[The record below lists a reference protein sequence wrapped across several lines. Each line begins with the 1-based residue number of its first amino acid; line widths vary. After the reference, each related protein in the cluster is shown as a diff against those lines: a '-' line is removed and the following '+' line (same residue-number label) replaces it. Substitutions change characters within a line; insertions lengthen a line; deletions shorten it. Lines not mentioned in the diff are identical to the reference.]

1 MKQTYSLL
9 LKGTGPARN
18 GQETDADIALVKL
31 FNDLRSTGHEIE
43 SVSIVCGGE
52 VLPIHGP
59 VVPHEVPAE
68 LLSKPIEE
76 IPGELKKLDKKEL
89 IALALGMRK
98 ELDAFK
104 ASVGKAI
111 AEAEKPGVEED
122 KPKADE
128 DEGPGDGSP
137 GEP

>member
-1 MKQTYSLL
+1 MKQNYSLL

-18 GQETDADIALVKL
+18 GQETDADMALVKL
-31 FNDLRSTGHEIE
+31 FNDLKSTGHEIDT
-43 SVSIVCGGE
+43 VSIVVNGE

-76 IPGELKKLDKKEL
+76 VPAELKKLDKKEL
-89 IALALGMRK
+89 TALALGLRK

-104 ASVGKAI
+104 SGVGKAI
-111 AEAEKPGVEED
+111 EEAGKPGVVEDETEED
-122 KPKADE
+122 DG
-128 DEGPGDGSP
+128 EGAGSP
-137 GEP
+137 GNV

>member
-59 VVPHEVPAE
+59 AVPHEVPE

-76 IPGELKKLDKKEL
+76 IPSELKKLDKKEL
-89 IALALGMRK
+89 TALALALRK
-98 ELDAFK
+98 ELDALK
-104 ASVGKAI
+104 SSVGKAI
-111 AEAEKPGVEED
+111 EEAEKPGVVED
-122 KPKADE
+122 KTKDDDDE
-128 DEGPGDGSP
+128 GDGSP
-137 GEP
+137 GDV

>member
-1 MKQTYSLL
+1 MKQSYSLL
-9 LKGTGPARN
+9 LKGTGPARG

-31 FNDLRSTGHEIE
+31 FNDLKGTGHEIDT
-43 SVSIVCGGE
+43 VSIVVNGE

-111 AEAEKPGVEED
+111 AEAEKPGVVED
-122 KPKADE
+122 ETEKDE
-128 DEGPGDGSP
+128 DGPGDGSP